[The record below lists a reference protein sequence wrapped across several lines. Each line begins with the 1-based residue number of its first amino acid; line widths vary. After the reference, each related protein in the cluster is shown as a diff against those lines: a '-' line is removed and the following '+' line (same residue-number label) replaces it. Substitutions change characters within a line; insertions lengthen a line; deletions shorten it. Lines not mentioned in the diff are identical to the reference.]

1 MFSRNR
7 RIFGISVVALGIMA
21 ASGCATRKY
30 VRQQTQSL
38 QPAIQ
43 EASNASKEN
52 AERIDSVDKRAQ
64 QGITAAGAAAGAAAE
79 KAVQAQLD
87 AIIAE
92 VTAQT
97 ADRKAEAAGQ
107 EVQKADNRIETLE
120 TRIANINDNYTVSE
134 LQTVT
139 FKLNS
144 AALSDQ
150 AKNVLDSIAAG
161 LGGDRIGYMLELQGF
176 TDNTGSEQYNI
187 DLSKRRTESVER
199 YLVSK
204 NVPQFRISV
213 VALGEESPVADNK
226 TTAGRD
232 RNRRVE
238 VKVLTAPAFRQA
250 N

>member
-1 MFSRNR
+1 LRSRR
-7 RIFGISVVALGIMA
+7 SRPIPVPVH
-21 ASGCATRKY
+21 
-30 VRQQTQSL
+30 
-38 QPAIQ
+38 P
-43 EASNASKEN
+43 EAY
-52 AERIDSVDKRAQ
+52 RH
-64 QGITAAGAAAGAAAE
+64 
-79 KAVQAQLD
+79 
-87 AIIAE
+87 

-107 EVQKADNRIETLE
+107 EVRKADNRIETLE
-120 TRIANINDNYTVSE
+120 TRIANINDNYTVSG

-187 DLSKRRTESVER
+187 DLSKRRTDSVER

-213 VALGEESPVADNK
+213 VALGEENPVADNK
-226 TTAGRD
+226 TTEGRD

-238 VKVLTAPAFRQA
+238 IKLLIAPAFRQA

>member
-7 RIFGISVVALGIMA
+7 RILGIGVIALGIIA
-21 ASGCATRKY
+21 ASGCASRKY
-30 VRQQTQSL
+30 VRSQTQAL

-43 EASNASKEN
+43 EAGNAAREN
-52 AERIDSVDKRAQ
+52 AERIDAVDKRAQ
-64 QGITAAGAAAGAAAE
+64 QGITAATGAAE
-79 KAVQAQLD
+79 KAAAAQTD
-87 AIIAE
+87 ATLAQ

-97 ADRKAEAAGQ
+97 AERKADAAGHALQ
-107 EVQKADNRIETLE
+107 IADNKIGKLE
-120 TRIANINDNYTVSE
+120 TRIASINDNYIVSE
-134 LQTVT
+134 MQTVT

-144 AALSDQ
+144 AALSGE
-150 AKNVLDSIAAG
+150 AKSALDSITAG
-161 LGGDRIGYMLELQGF
+161 LSGDRTGFMLELQGF

-213 VALGEESPVADNK
+213 VGLGEQNPVADNK
-226 TTAGRD
+226 TKSGRD
-232 RNRRVE
+232 QNRRVE
-238 VKVLTAPAFRQA
+238 VKLLTAPAFRQA